1 MDLISPS
8 LSLSLPFSFLCPH
21 RSRRC
26 SFLSFFVL
34 LILKKPNPFNNAN
47 HNPNYMYNFK
57 DAIYTLRL
65 VPVIVLGFS
74 SIAVICDL
82 LSLHAPCSTLIS
94 SLRGR
99 VYHVSSLIG
108 ASFMGNFNACKRFL
122 QLKLLLHFSLLL
134 KQTCVF
140 LIINMATK
148 VLKHLNIWKLSLLYN
163 QSMQS
168 SALSM
173 VQRKQ

>member
-1 MDLISPS
+1 M
-8 LSLSLPFSFLCPH
+8 
-21 RSRRC
+21 
-26 SFLSFFVL
+26 
-34 LILKKPNPFNNAN
+34 
-47 HNPNYMYNFK
+47 
-57 DAIYTLRL
+57 
-65 VPVIVLGFS
+65 IVLGFS

-108 ASFMGNFNACKRFL
+108 ASFMGNFNACTRLL
-122 QLKLLLHFSLLL
+122 QLKSLLHFSLLL

-163 QSMQS
+163 PSMQS
-168 SALSM
+168 SAFSM
-173 VQRKQ
+173 VQRKQYLILFTFVFHVQNLCRNAVTWQRQSASGDGSVSQCSKKLQWITFTPPEVMIFWQ